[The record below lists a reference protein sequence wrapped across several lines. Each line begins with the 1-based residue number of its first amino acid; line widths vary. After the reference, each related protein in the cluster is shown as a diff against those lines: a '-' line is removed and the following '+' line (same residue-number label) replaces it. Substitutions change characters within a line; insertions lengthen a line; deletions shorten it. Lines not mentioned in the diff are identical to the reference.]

1 MQRNEIIQLF
11 YFSVT
16 DFLNIG
22 FQRSIAMTVSIKKV
36 PICRLSR
43 IILLEVR
50 GVLQVEHQIPCLTR
64 ILPLINLR
72 TYVTDKKP
80 QIFFSHRSKNLLIKD
95 RTNVQLSNRYFCR
108 QQILA
113 DASNMIRHTLL
124 LTNLYS
130 GKANEESRRD
140 NAIIENRK
148 TEENKE
154 VSTSVVEN
162 IKETTKTI
170 SYTGIIIV
178 VFCIAMTIV
187 YAILS
192 ELFSSKSPHRIYSR
206 AYKYISEDPKVRNL
220 IGDQIKGFGEETR
233 RGRRQHVSHIE
244 YSKNGRNYLR
254 MKFYIKGN
262 RGYGTVHLEMV
273 ENDDGKYE
281 YRYLFVVIDSD
292 PSVYKKTL
300 ILEDNRS
307 KYDQGNDSTLPE
319 INNHENLK
327 EIDLSL
333 K

>member
-1 MQRNEIIQLF
+1 
-11 YFSVT
+11 
-16 DFLNIG
+16 
-22 FQRSIAMTVSIKKV
+22 MTVSIKKV
-36 PICRLSR
+36 PICRLSG

-80 QIFFSHRSKNLLIKD
+80 HIYFYSHRFTNLLTKN
-95 RTNVQLSNRYFCR
+95 RTNVQFSDRYFSR
-108 QQILA
+108 QQIKA
-113 DASNMIRHTLL
+113 DSSNMIRHTLSL
-124 LTNLYS
+124 ANLYS
-130 GKANEESRRD
+130 SKANEESHRD

-162 IKETTKTI
+162 IKETSKTI

-233 RGRRQHVSHIE
+233 RGRRRHVSHIE

-307 KYDQGNDSTLPE
+307 KYHQGNDSTLPE